1 MISTSMDYWL
11 RKGEIMKGKKINKV
25 SVLICILVLFIL
37 IVGFIFLSR
46 SKQIKKY
53 TKYSTYIIVETTKEK
68 EIKKYEINCVD
79 DGEGTRADLSYFNNP
94 IFIKD
99 GKTYYPYKGQYKR
112 IFSNDNYTQ
121 LYDSLSQIN
130 IKSSDGYYNI
140 DFPSGIVNE
149 IFDSLFIDTE
159 IVGQVQ
165 GNITLE
171 NDKIKD
177 FSVYFDNIRNFDKL
191 SIKIIFEEL
200 PKNFK
205 IDLPIF
211 YEEVT
216 SAADKEV
223 ILIKWEFLFYK
234 SIIKYDIKMA
244 FIKIIKN
251 VKIIE
256 NSRKFLNL
264 EKSTWQKCLAGDIIK
279 I

>member
-1 MISTSMDYWL
+1 
-11 RKGEIMKGKKINKV
+11 MKGKKINKV

-223 ILIKWEFLFYK
+223 ILIK
-234 SIIKYDIKMA
+234 
-244 FIKIIKN
+244 
-251 VKIIE
+251 
-256 NSRKFLNL
+256 
-264 EKSTWQKCLAGDIIK
+264 
-279 I
+279 